1 MKNPTILSMALIA
14 VLMVLVTSCTP
25 LQQSQGDYEERPSTS
40 RRVYVDDPYYNNTT
54 YLVRD
59 PYTGMY
65 YEVRPYGYSPYGSY
79 YGRGYDPYYND
90 RYYRNNRNSRSAPAR
105 NTTESRQPSANQQKS
120 RGSVLG
126 KN

>member
-1 MKNPTILSMALIA
+1 MKNPTFLSMALIA
-14 VLMVLVTSCTP
+14 VLMVLAVSCTP
-25 LQQSQGDYEERPSTS
+25 LQQSQGDYDERPTSS
-40 RRVYVDDPYYNNTT
+40 RRVYMNEPYYGGTT

-65 YEVRPYGYSPYGSY
+65 YEVRPYGYSPYGTGY
-79 YGRGYDPYYND
+79 YGSYNDPYYNN
-90 RYYRNNRNSRSAPAR
+90 RYYRNAPSRG
-105 NTTESRQPSANQQKS
+105 TTENRQPSPNAQKS

>member
-1 MKNPTILSMALIA
+1 MKYPTILSVALIA
-14 VLMVLVTSCTP
+14 VLMVLAVSCTP
-25 LQQSQGDYEERPSTS
+25 LQGAQGDYEERPSS
-40 RRVYVDDPYYNNTT
+40 ARRVYMDDPYSRSNTV

-79 YGRGYDPYYND
+79 YGNDYYYDRNP
-90 RYYRNNRNSRSAPAR
+90 RYYRNYPRRGSSGSEN
-105 NTTESRQPSANQQKS
+105 RQPSENVKKS
-120 RGSVLG
+120 RSSVLG